1 MSPTPEVTVAGSG
14 NWLLGHD
21 RVGPRVLAMIET
33 RYSQHV
39 EICDLGTS
47 ALALLDHLHSQELLV
62 IVDACVGF
70 GATGEVLI
78 MEPDLEAI
86 PGRGTSVHQIGP
98 VEALVVAS
106 HLEPQVLPKRTL
118 LILVETEG
126 LSEEKEQAACEQV
139 VEVLDR
145 EIGRLANGRATDDPA
160 FTRTDGRKP
169 WQNNQICNVSKG

>member
-1 MSPTPEVTVAGSG
+1 MSPAPEVTVAGSG

-21 RVGPRVLAMIET
+21 RVGPRVLAMIDK
-33 RYSQHV
+33 RYPQQV

-47 ALALLDHLHSQELLV
+47 ALALLDHLHGQDLLV
-62 IVDACVGF
+62 IVDACMGF
-70 GATGEVLI
+70 GATGEVVV
-78 MEPDLEAI
+78 MEPDLEAT

-106 HLEPQVLPKRTL
+106 HLEPHVLPKRTL

-126 LSEEKEQAACEQV
+126 LSEENEQAACERV

-145 EIGRLANGRATDDPA
+145 EIGRLAIGRATDDA
-160 FTRTDGRKP
+160 GFTRTDGRKP
-169 WQNNQICNVSKG
+169 WQNSQSCNVSKG

>member
-1 MSPTPEVTVAGSG
+1 MSAGPAVTVAGSG

-21 RVGPRVLAMIET
+21 RVGPRVLAMIDQ
-33 RYSQHV
+33 RYSQQV

-47 ALALLDHLHSQELLV
+47 ALALLDHLHGQDLLV
-62 IVDACVGF
+62 IVDACVGY
-70 GATGEVLI
+70 GASGDVLV
-78 MEPDLEAI
+78 MEPDLETT

-106 HLEPQVLPKRTL
+106 HLEPQALPKRTL
-118 LILVETEG
+118 LILVETGG

-145 EIGRLANGRATDDPA
+145 EIGRLANDRATDDPA
-160 FTRTDGRKP
+160 SARTEGREP
-169 WQNNQICNVSKG
+169 WQNNQSCNVSRG